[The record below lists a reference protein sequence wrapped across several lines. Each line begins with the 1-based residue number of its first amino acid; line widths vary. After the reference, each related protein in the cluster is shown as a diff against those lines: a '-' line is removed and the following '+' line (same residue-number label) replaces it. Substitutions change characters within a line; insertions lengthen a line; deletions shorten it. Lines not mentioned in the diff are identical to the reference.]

1 MRLADSFP
9 QNANAKLH
17 IIFQISI
24 TFTAKIDDIINFFD
38 YLSIH
43 YIIYRQLSASFLQL
57 FEQLPELNLLFS
69 IINAN
74 FVCHK

>member
-24 TFTAKIDDIINFFD
+24 TFTSKIEINGVFLFYATHYNNKKRHLCYDFATFCIIAQIKFV
-38 YLSIH
+38 
-43 YIIYRQLSASFLQL
+43 FL
-57 FEQLPELNLLFS
+57 N
-69 IINAN
+69 
-74 FVCHK
+74 

>member
-24 TFTAKIDDIINFFD
+24 TFTAKIDVIINFSAISA
-38 YLSIH
+38 YI
-43 YIIYRQLSASFLQL
+43 YIICRQLSTSFLQL
-57 FEQLPELNLLFS
+57 FEQMPELNLLFS

>member
-24 TFTAKIDDIINFFD
+24 TFTAKIDINGNFFIFRHT
-38 YLSIH
+38 LN
-43 YIIYRQLSASFLQL
+43 YIKRHLCYDFASFYRIVKIK
-57 FEQLPELNLLFS
+57 FVILNY
-69 IINAN
+69 
-74 FVCHK
+74 

>member
-24 TFTAKIDDIINFFD
+24 TFTTKIDIQGVFLFFATHYNNIKCHLCYDFATFCIIARIKFV
-38 YLSIH
+38 I
-43 YIIYRQLSASFLQL
+43 
-57 FEQLPELNLLFS
+57 LNY
-69 IINAN
+69 
-74 FVCHK
+74 

>member
-24 TFTAKIDDIINFFD
+24 TFTSKIEINGDFFILRHTL
-38 YLSIH
+38 Y
-43 YIIYRQLSASFLQL
+43 
-57 FEQLPELNLLFS
+57 
-69 IINAN
+69 
-74 FVCHK
+74 

>member
-24 TFTAKIDDIINFFD
+24 TFTAKIDVIINFFG
-38 YLSIH
+38 YFSIH
-43 YIIYRQLSASFLQL
+43 YIIYR
-57 FEQLPELNLLFS
+57 
-69 IINAN
+69 
-74 FVCHK
+74 

>member
-24 TFTAKIDDIINFFD
+24 TFTTKIDINGDFFIFRHKLINIIEEKYHRKRFPN
-38 YLSIH
+38 L
-43 YIIYRQLSASFLQL
+43 IIT
-57 FEQLPELNLLFS
+57 
-69 IINAN
+69 
-74 FVCHK
+74 

>member
-24 TFTAKIDDIINFFD
+24 TFTAKIDVIINFSAISA
-38 YLSIH
+38 YI
-43 YIIYRQLSASFLQL
+43 IIYRQLSASFLQL

>member
-24 TFTAKIDDIINFFD
+24 TFTAKIDINGIFLFFAT
-38 YLSIH
+38 H
-43 YIIYRQLSASFLQL
+43 YNNIKRHLCYDFAFFYRIVQIKFVI
-57 FEQLPELNLLFS
+57 LNY
-69 IINAN
+69 
-74 FVCHK
+74 

>member
-24 TFTAKIDDIINFFD
+24 TFTAKIDINGNFFIFRHT
-38 YLSIH
+38 LN
-43 YIIYRQLSASFLQL
+43 YI
-57 FEQLPELNLLFS
+57 
-69 IINAN
+69 
-74 FVCHK
+74 

>member
-24 TFTAKIDDIINFFD
+24 TFTTKIDVIINF
-38 YLSIH
+38 SANSA
-43 YIIYRQLSASFLQL
+43 YII
-57 FEQLPELNLLFS
+57 
-69 IINAN
+69 
-74 FVCHK
+74 

>member
-24 TFTAKIDDIINFFD
+24 TFTAKIDVIINF
-38 YLSIH
+38 SAISA
-43 YIIYRQLSASFLQL
+43 YIIYYVGNFLPRFCNIL
-57 FEQLPELNLLFS
+57 HNCPN
-69 IINAN
+69 
-74 FVCHK
+74 

>member
-24 TFTAKIDDIINFFD
+24 TFTAKIDINGDFLFFATHYNNKKRDLCYDFATFCIIARIKFV
-38 YLSIH
+38 
-43 YIIYRQLSASFLQL
+43 FL
-57 FEQLPELNLLFS
+57 NY
-69 IINAN
+69 
-74 FVCHK
+74 

>member
-24 TFTAKIDDIINFFD
+24 TFTAKIDINGNFFIFHHTLNI
-38 YLSIH
+38 YS
-43 YIIYRQLSASFLQL
+43 IIYVTILHL
-57 FEQLPELNLLFS
+57 FTELFKLNLLFS

>member
-24 TFTAKIDDIINFFD
+24 TFASKIDIQGIFLFFATHYYNIISHLCYEFATFC
-38 YLSIH
+38 
-43 YIIYRQLSASFLQL
+43 IIARIKFVI
-57 FEQLPELNLLFS
+57 LNY
-69 IINAN
+69 
-74 FVCHK
+74 

>member
-24 TFTAKIDDIINFFD
+24 TFTSKIDIHGDFFISRHTLIIIN
-38 YLSIH
+38 SV
-43 YIIYRQLSASFLQL
+43 IYVTILQHL
-57 FEQLPELNLLFS
+57 
-69 IINAN
+69 A
-74 FVCHK
+74 

>member
-24 TFTAKIDDIINFFD
+24 TFTAKIDINGIFFIFRHT
-38 YLSIH
+38 LN
-43 YIIYRQLSASFLQL
+43 YI
-57 FEQLPELNLLFS
+57 
-69 IINAN
+69 
-74 FVCHK
+74 

>member
-24 TFTAKIDDIINFFD
+24 TFTAKIDVIINF
-38 YLSIH
+38 SAISA
-43 YIIYRQLSASFLQL
+43 YIIYYIGNCSKSCKNEAESCLY
-57 FEQLPELNLLFS
+57 N
-69 IINAN
+69 I
-74 FVCHK
+74 

>member
-24 TFTAKIDDIINFFD
+24 TFTAKIDINGIFLFFAT
-38 YLSIH
+38 H
-43 YIIYRQLSASFLQL
+43 YIIYSIIYVTILHL
-57 FEQLPELNLLFS
+57 FTELFKLNLLFS

>member
-24 TFTAKIDDIINFFD
+24 TFTTKIDINGDFFIFRHKLIKIIEEK
-38 YLSIH
+38 
-43 YIIYRQLSASFLQL
+43 YITGKGFRISL
-57 FEQLPELNLLFS
+57 
-69 IINAN
+69 
-74 FVCHK
+74 

>member
-24 TFTAKIDDIINFFD
+24 TFTAKIDVNGIFLFFAT
-38 YLSIH
+38 H
-43 YIIYRQLSASFLQL
+43 
-57 FEQLPELNLLFS
+57 
-69 IINAN
+69 
-74 FVCHK
+74 

>member
-24 TFTAKIDDIINFFD
+24 TFTAKIDVIINFSD
-38 YLSIH
+38 ISA
-43 YIIYRQLSASFLQL
+43 YIIYYIGNFQPRFCNFLNKC
-57 FEQLPELNLLFS
+57 PN
-69 IINAN
+69 
-74 FVCHK
+74 

>member
-24 TFTAKIDDIINFFD
+24 TFTSKIDINGDFFYFTPHII
-38 YLSIH
+38 
-43 YIIYRQLSASFLQL
+43 IIKSVIYVTILQH
-57 FEQLPELNLLFS
+57 F
-69 IINAN
+69 A
-74 FVCHK
+74 

>member
-24 TFTAKIDDIINFFD
+24 TFTAKIDVIINF
-38 YLSIH
+38 SAIST
-43 YIIYRQLSASFLQL
+43 YIILYRQLSASFLQL

-74 FVCHK
+74 IVCHK

>member
-24 TFTAKIDDIINFFD
+24 TFTTKIDIHGDFLIFRHTFNNKKSHLCYDFATFCIIARIKFV
-38 YLSIH
+38 
-43 YIIYRQLSASFLQL
+43 FL
-57 FEQLPELNLLFS
+57 NY
-69 IINAN
+69 
-74 FVCHK
+74 

>member
-24 TFTAKIDDIINFFD
+24 TFTTKIDINGDFF
-38 YLSIH
+38 IF
-43 YIIYRQLSASFLQL
+43 R
-57 FEQLPELNLLFS
+57 
-69 IINAN
+69 
-74 FVCHK
+74 HKLK

>member
-24 TFTAKIDDIINFFD
+24 TFTAKIDVTNIFLAI
-38 YLSIH
+38 SA
-43 YIIYRQLSASFLQL
+43 YII
-57 FEQLPELNLLFS
+57 
-69 IINAN
+69 
-74 FVCHK
+74 

>member
-24 TFTAKIDDIINFFD
+24 TFTAKIDVIINFSAISA
-38 YLSIH
+38 YI
-43 YIIYRQLSASFLQL
+43 YIICRQLSTSFLQH
-57 FEQLPELNLLFS
+57 F
-69 IINAN
+69 A
-74 FVCHK
+74 

>member
-24 TFTAKIDDIINFFD
+24 TFTTKIDIQCVFFLYTLINIIVEK
-38 YLSIH
+38 
-43 YIIYRQLSASFLQL
+43 YITGKGFQISL
-57 FEQLPELNLLFS
+57 
-69 IINAN
+69 
-74 FVCHK
+74 

>member
-24 TFTAKIDDIINFFD
+24 TFTTKIDIQGD
-38 YLSIH
+38 
-43 YIIYRQLSASFLQL
+43 FL
-57 FEQLPELNLLFS
+57 FYTTN
-69 IINAN
+69 
-74 FVCHK
+74 